1 MTHKEITFDRFIR
14 IMFGLAIA
22 IIAYLL
28 LKKLSTVLMP
38 FVIAWLLA
46 YLLNPLV
53 NLIQK
58 KCKIK
63 IRWVSILITFVLLF
77 VVLAGLCWL
86 IIPPAI
92 DEVLKLKDVIVKY
105 VQENNLPD
113 LFTQYVMPYLS
124 STEDFKEYFSVSDIT
139 TFLETMVPKIFSV
152 VSSSIS
158 AIVGVVMFLVS
169 FIYLFYI
176 LMDYDKMTQG
186 YIKYVPRDKRPFVQ
200 GLVNDVEEGMNSYF
214 RGQAL
219 VALCVGILFSIGFL
233 IIGFPMAVP
242 LGLFIGFLNLVPYL
256 QILGFVP
263 TVILSLLKAYE
274 THENFWPILLSALLV
289 FAVVQTIQDGF
300 LVPKIMGNVT
310 GLNGAVILLSLSIWG
325 VLLGFVGLIIALPLT
340 TLLISYYKRFVIG
353 VNPDEEDAPPDGQL
367 ESVSEITEQEEV

>member
-1 MTHKEITFDRFIR
+1 MTRKEITFDRFIR

-53 NLIQK
+53 NFIQK
-58 KCKIK
+58 KCHIK
-63 IRWVSILITFVLLF
+63 MRWIAIVITFILLF
-77 VVLAGLCWL
+77 LVLGGICWL
-86 IIPPAI
+86 VIPPAI
-92 DEVLKLKDVIVKY
+92 NEVVRLKDIIVRY
-105 VQENNLPD
+105 VEDNNLPD
-113 LFTQYVMPYLS
+113 LFTQYIMPYIS
-124 STEDFKEYFSVSDIT
+124 STEDFKEYFSVGDIT
-139 TFLETMVPKIFSV
+139 TFLQTMVPKIFSV

-176 LMDYDKMTQG
+176 LMDYDKMSQG
-186 YIKYVPRDKRPFVQ
+186 YIKYVPKDKRPFVQ

-214 RGQAL
+214 RGQSL

-233 IIGFPMAVP
+233 IIGFPMAIP

-274 THENFWPILLSALLV
+274 TGENFWPILFAALLV

-300 LVPKIMGNVT
+300 IVPKIMGNVT

-340 TLLISYYKRFVIG
+340 TLLISYYKRYVIG
-353 VNPDEEDAPPDGQL
+353 GKPDEDDAPSDTQL
-367 ESVSEITEQEEV
+367 ESVSEITEQD